1 MVDGRASN
9 IPFHPPSPI
18 RDSPYHAASF
28 ALSVA
33 VQSNRSL
40 VIKHPRI
47 IGTLL
52 CLLGIALTGAI
63 PVFGRGLMNKGG
75 VDAMLF
81 TAVWLTWAMTIS
93 AITRPRGTI
102 VGPPRVRVH
111 WRFLVIIGVLH
122 VGVGL
127 VGFLSMQY
135 VTAPTYAFIF
145 TLAHP
150 LAFAMGW
157 LIQREQLHW
166 PQVAGLL
173 GATVGLVIFLATD
186 NPGVFHP
193 LGVALATVSAV
204 CAALTDL
211 AVKRK
216 PADLPLWAII
226 SSRAGL
232 PGLLALIYT
241 LATYRQP
248 LPSAGAFGLIIAG
261 ATVGPFL
268 GYLMLF
274 WSLHYLPLTVMSVM
288 RALTPVL
295 ATFYAWLI
303 IGESIAWTQLPGAA
317 LIIVGVAIAP
327 LSPDRVGEIVRRFT
341 RTFADSSDNP

>member
-1 MVDGRASN
+1 MRARY
-9 IPFHPPSPI
+9 SPI
-18 RDSPYHAASF
+18 ASP
-28 ALSVA
+28 
-33 VQSNRSL
+33 

-52 CLLGIALTGAI
+52 CMFGIALSGAI
-63 PVFGRGLMNKGG
+63 PVFGRGLIDKGG

-81 TAVWLTWAMTIS
+81 TAVWLSWAMLIS
-93 AITRPRGTI
+93 GVARPKGTI
-102 VGPPRVRVH
+102 VGPPRVRPH
-111 WRFLVIIGVLH
+111 WRFLLIIGVLH
-122 VGVGL
+122 IGVGL
-127 VGFLSMQY
+127 VGFLSMQF

-157 LIQREQLHW
+157 LVQREHLHW
-166 PQVAGLL
+166 PQVVGIVAAMAGL
-173 GATVGLVIFLATD
+173 AIFLGTD
-186 NPGVFHP
+186 EPGVFHL
-193 LGVALATVSAV
+193 LGVALATISAV

-216 PADLPLWAII
+216 PVDLPLWAII

-232 PGLLALIYT
+232 PGLIALAYI

-248 LPSAGAFGLIIAG
+248 LPDPTLFSLMIVG

-268 GYLMLF
+268 GYLLLF

-288 RALTPVL
+288 RSLTPVI
-295 ATFYAWLI
+295 ATFYAWLF
-303 IGESIAWTQLPGAA
+303 IGERIAWTQLPGAA

-327 LSPDRVGEIVRRFT
+327 LARKPT
-341 RTFADSSDNP
+341 DSIRGLRSGDL

>member
-1 MVDGRASN
+1 M
-9 IPFHPPSPI
+9 
-18 RDSPYHAASF
+18 
-28 ALSVA
+28 
-33 VQSNRSL
+33 
-40 VIKHPRI
+40 IKHPRI

-52 CLLGIALTGAI
+52 CLLGVALTGAI
-63 PVFGRGLMNKGG
+63 PVFGRGLIDKGG
-75 VDAMLF
+75 VNAMLF
-81 TAVWLTWAMTIS
+81 TAAWLTWAMAIS
-93 AITRPRGTI
+93 AVVRPEGTI
-102 VGPPRVRVH
+102 VGPPRVRPH
-111 WRFLVIIGVLH
+111 IRFLLLIGGLH

-157 LIQREQLHW
+157 LIQREHLHW
-166 PQVAGLL
+166 PQVVGLF
-173 GATVGLVIFLATD
+173 AAMTGLVIFLGAD
-186 NPGVFHP
+186 EPGVFHL
-193 LGVALATVSAV
+193 LGVTLAAVSAV

-211 AVKRK
+211 TVKRK

-232 PGLLALIYT
+232 PGLIT
-241 LATYRQP
+241 LAYVLASYRQP
-248 LPSAGAFGLIIAG
+248 LPDARLFGLIFVG

-268 GYLMLF
+268 GYLLLF

-288 RALTPVL
+288 RSLTPVI
-295 ATFYAWLI
+295 ATFYAWLV

-317 LIIVGVAIAP
+317 LIIIGVAIAP
-327 LSPDRVGEIVRRFT
+327 LAGRPQKDPPPGGGASPT
-341 RTFADSSDNP
+341 P